1 MKMQKLEKIIEVAM
15 AAGADQADIVVDSGE
30 SINVKVESGEVSSY
44 EVSGTQ
50 VIGLRVIKDGK
61 IGSSYC
67 ETADD
72 ETIKTLV
79 HQALDNAHYSKVEE
93 LELIEVKRSEVLDGT
108 RDFKYDDSRA
118 DAKDLIEMA
127 IKLESELMKKDSNL
141 KTPPYNGVG
150 EYIDERLYLNHLGT
164 KCVEKSKA
172 YSCYTAALL
181 DTGDK
186 QSMHVH
192 QSLTR
197 KFEDLDPTIC
207 IEQAF
212 LHAKG
217 LIDGSALK
225 TGHYDIVFST
235 DKLAQFFSVFS
246 SLFSAK
252 AAVNDMNPW
261 KEKLNEVVAS
271 KDLKIIDN
279 PMLENG
285 FAYSLFD
292 GEGNLMSE
300 TTLIENGVL
309 KNFYQNS
316 ATAKKLGLVNTFNAT
331 RGPKSSL
338 GVGGTNKI
346 ISPVAANDANFEEG
360 TYFEIVSDQGMHSG
374 ADHISGDF
382 SFAASGY
389 LVVNGQRVQAVKGVT
404 VSGNFFNA
412 LKNISHIGHALES
425 NTSATFFSPKI
436 RFDALSVAGE

>member
-1 MKMQKLEKIIEVAM
+1 MEMQTLEKIIDVALK
-15 AAGADQADIVVDSGE
+15 AGAEQADIVVDSGE
-30 SINVKVESGEVSSY
+30 SIQVKAESGAVSSY

-50 VIGLRVIKDGK
+50 VIGLRVIKDNK

-67 ETADD
+67 ETLDD

-79 HQALDNAHYSKVEE
+79 SQALDNAHYSKTEA
-93 LELIEVKRSEVLDGT
+93 LEKIEVKRDEILDGT
-108 RDFKYDDSRA
+108 RDFKYDDKRA
-118 DAKDLIEMA
+118 DAKDLIDMA
-127 IKLESELMKKDSNL
+127 LELESKLMEKDSHL

-164 KCVEKSKA
+164 KCTERSKA
-172 YSCYTAALL
+172 YSCYTTALL

-192 QSLTR
+192 QSLSR
-197 KFEDLDPTIC
+197 KFKDLNPSLC
-207 IEQAF
+207 IEESY

-217 LIDGSALK
+217 LIEGKALK
-225 TGHYDIVFST
+225 TGHYDIVFSA

-246 SLFSAK
+246 GLFSAK

-261 KEKLNEVVAS
+261 KDNLQKVVAS
-271 KDLKIIDN
+271 KDLKFTDV
-279 PMLENG
+279 PSLETG

-292 GEGNLMSE
+292 GEGNLMSD
-300 TTLIENGVL
+300 TTLIEDGIL

-316 ATAKKLGLVNTFNAT
+316 FTAKKLGLDNNFNAT

-338 GVGGTNKI
+338 SVGGTNRI
-346 ISPVAANDANFEEG
+346 ISPVASDDSNFEKD

-374 ADHISGDF
+374 SDYISGNF

-389 LVVNGQRVQAVKGVT
+389 LVVDGKRVQAVKGVT
-404 VSGNFFNA
+404 VSGNFFDV
-412 LKNISHIGHALES
+412 LKNITHIGHNLES

-436 RFDALSVAGE
+436 RFEKLSVAGE